1 MRHAKRTWPK
11 WSAPALMLGLLAA
24 AAVPAAGATPAPLD
38 STGTVRIVLSY
49 RNAEG
54 ERVRLPGVEVLLL
67 EVSPGRHMGPIW
79 HQRGHER
86 YVCSNANGVATFRD
100 VPAGISLWAVAG
112 VGHPGV
118 CANAEFLNPSNGKK
132 LLSVDWRKVGGGGFY
147 SPFSIMP
154 DEVRGISIFVPTPA
168 RQDEICG
175 GFWATWIGTPGND
188 VFRSTGDEADV
199 VIAGE
204 GNDIIDSGD
213 GWDVICAGPGN
224 DIVRASEDGD
234 VLFGEGGADTLNGQ
248 SGADWLFGGEGA
260 DACYRGEWLAGCE
273 ATD

>member
-1 MRHAKRTWPK
+1 MRHATPI
-11 WSAPALMLGLLAA
+11 WSRWGAPALLAGLLAA
-24 AAVPAAGATPAPLD
+24 AAVPVAGAAPAPQTN
-38 STGTVRIVLSY
+38 TGTVRIVLSY

-67 EVSPGRHMGPIW
+67 EVSQARHMGPIW

-86 YVCSNANGVATFRD
+86 YVCTNANGVATFRD

-118 CANAEFLNPSNGKK
+118 CSNAEFLNPSTGKK

-147 SPFSIMP
+147 SPFSIVP
-154 DEVRGISIFVPTPA
+154 DEVRRISIFVPTPA
-168 RQDEICG
+168 KQGEICG
-175 GFWATWIGTPGND
+175 GFWATWVGTADND
-188 VFRSTGDEADV
+188 EFTSTGDEADV
-199 VIAGE
+199 IIAGE
-204 GNDIIDSGD
+204 GNDTINSGD

-224 DIVRASEDGD
+224 DIVRAGEDGD
-234 VLFGEGGADTLNGQ
+234 IVFGDGGRDTLNGQ

-260 DACYRGEWLAGCE
+260 DACYRGEWLAECE